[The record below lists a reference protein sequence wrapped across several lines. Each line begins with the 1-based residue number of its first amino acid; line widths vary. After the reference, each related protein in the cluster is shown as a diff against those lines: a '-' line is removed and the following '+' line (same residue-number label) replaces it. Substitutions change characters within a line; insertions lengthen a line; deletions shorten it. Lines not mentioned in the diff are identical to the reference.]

1 MRRKK
6 LGPPSWSAKEG
17 FRRLFKK
24 CQGIKP
30 KQSKKICPMQQVNH
44 KQDQQAGI
52 PSNQLN
58 TNGLKKLERPADET
72 GLKKENTKST
82 IPLIDQLKTRTKR
95 RSPLETKRAA
105 KSARINFDSIL
116 GKSQC
121 HDEDDNL
128 SRLDEFD
135 KANQNRPKSDKLVT
149 PKISYSNFQDDLSNF
164 FIESGS
170 EELILSDILTK
181 LNVELDAVEGHFKT
195 LEAQNRI
202 MIAIDDGTKKVF
214 LI

>member
-6 LGPPSWSAKEG
+6 LGPPSWSAQEG

-24 CQGIKP
+24 
-30 KQSKKICPMQQVNH
+30 SKKIEPKESEKICSMQQ
-44 KQDQQAGI
+44 DQTAGV
-52 PSNQLN
+52 PTNQ
-58 TNGLKKLERPADET
+58 LKKLECSEEEARS
-72 GLKKENTKST
+72 KKENAKST

-105 KSARINFDSIL
+105 KSARINFDSI
-116 GKSQC
+116 SQC
-121 HDEDDNL
+121 HDEDENL

-135 KANQNRPKSDKLVT
+135 KTNQNRSKSDKLVT
-149 PKISYSNFQDDLSNF
+149 PTISYSNFHDDLSNL
-164 FIESGS
+164 FIKSGS

-181 LNVELDAVEGHFKT
+181 LNLELDAVEGHFKT

-202 MIAIDDGTKKVF
+202 MIAVDDGTKKVF

>member
-6 LGPPSWSAKEG
+6 LGPPSWSAQEG

-24 CQGIKP
+24 
-30 KQSKKICPMQQVNH
+30 SKKIEPTESEKICSMQQ
-44 KQDQQAGI
+44 DQSAGVTTY
-52 PSNQLN
+52 QLKKHE
-58 TNGLKKLERPADET
+58 LKKLECSEEEARS
-72 GLKKENTKST
+72 KKENAKST

-105 KSARINFDSIL
+105 KSARINFDSI
-116 GKSQC
+116 SQC
-121 HDEDDNL
+121 HDEDENL

-135 KANQNRPKSDKLVT
+135 KTNQNRSKSDKLVT
-149 PKISYSNFQDDLSNF
+149 PTISYSNFHDDLSNL
-164 FIESGS
+164 FIKSGS

-181 LNVELDAVEGHFKT
+181 LNLELDAVEGHFKT

-202 MIAIDDGTKKVF
+202 MIAVDDGTKKVF

>member
-1 MRRKK
+1 
-6 LGPPSWSAKEG
+6 
-17 FRRLFKK
+17 
-24 CQGIKP
+24 
-30 KQSKKICPMQQVNH
+30 MQQVNR
-44 KQDQQAGI
+44 KQDQQAGV

-58 TNGLKKLERPADET
+58 THGLKKLDRPKDET
-72 GLKKENTKST
+72 GLKKENAKSA

-149 PKISYSNFQDDLSNF
+149 PAISYSNFQDDLSDL
-164 FIESGS
+164 FIKSGS

-181 LNVELDAVEGHFKT
+181 LNVELDAVEEHLKT

-202 MIAIDDGTKKVF
+202 MIAVDDGTKKVF

>member
-6 LGPPSWSAKEG
+6 LGPPSWSAQEG

-24 CQGIKP
+24 
-30 KQSKKICPMQQVNH
+30 SKKIEPKESEKIPSMQQ
-44 KQDQQAGI
+44 DQSAGV
-52 PSNQLN
+52 P
-58 TNGLKKLERPADET
+58 TNRLKKHELKKLECSEEEARS
-72 GLKKENTKST
+72 KKENAKST

-121 HDEDDNL
+121 HDENDNL

-135 KANQNRPKSDKLVT
+135 KANQNRAKSDKLVT
-149 PKISYSNFQDDLSNF
+149 PAISYSNFQDDLSNL
-164 FIESGS
+164 FIQSGS

-202 MIAIDDGTKKVF
+202 MIAVDDGTKKVF

>member
-6 LGPPSWSAKEG
+6 LGPPSWSAQEG
-17 FRRLFKK
+17 FRRLFKNFQK
-24 CQGIKP
+24 IKP
-30 KQSKKICPMQQVNH
+30 KESKQICHMQEVNH
-44 KQDQQAGI
+44 TQDQSAGK
-52 PSNQLN
+52 PSNQPN
-58 TNGLKKLERPADET
+58 THELKKLERSEEQK
-72 GLKKENTKST
+72 GLNKENAKPT
-82 IPLIDQLKTRTKR
+82 IRLIDQLKTRTKR

-128 SRLDEFD
+128 SRSDEFD
-135 KANQNRPKSDKLVT
+135 ETNQNRSKSDKLVT
-149 PKISYSNFQDDLSNF
+149 PAISYSNFQDDLSNL
-164 FIESGS
+164 FIKSGS

-181 LNVELDAVEGHFKT
+181 LNVELDAVEEHFKT

-202 MIAIDDGTKKVF
+202 MIAVDDGTKKVF